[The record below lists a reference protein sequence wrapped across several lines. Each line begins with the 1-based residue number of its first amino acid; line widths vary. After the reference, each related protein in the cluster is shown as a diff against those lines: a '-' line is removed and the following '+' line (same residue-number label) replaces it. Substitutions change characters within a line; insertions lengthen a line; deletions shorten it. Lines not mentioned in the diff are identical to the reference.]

1 MFVLFIKV
9 IYNKNKEGRFMIK
22 VIAFDLVGVLV
33 KEKDIELSSDESK
46 LERMFGPN
54 INDTDYLSK
63 ASNMIEENLD
73 IMTTT
78 KNIIQK
84 LYEVKNKEIMKKI
97 KVAEENIKIVIAT
110 NHLSYIRSFIEKNFD
125 KVYLDDIVISAEI
138 NKIKPNTDF
147 YEHILHKFNVNPN
160 ELLFLDDNIENIN
173 GADKLGINTIKVEKN
188 MDLLNEI
195 LNFLK

>member
-1 MFVLFIKV
+1 
-9 IYNKNKEGRFMIK
+9 MIK